1 MRRIG
6 VIGGMSWYSTAE
18 YYRVINERVQER
30 LGGHHSA
37 DLLVHS
43 LDFAEI
49 RQCQIDG
56 DWERAGKI
64 MATSAAGLVGA
75 GAQLVVLATNLMH
88 KAAGAIEDAIEVPFL
103 HIADAVGAEAARLGA
118 RQLGLLGT
126 SPVLEEQFY
135 AERLARHG
143 VETVVPDAPTRT
155 RLDAIIFGELTVG
168 DVRPQSRSEL
178 REALRTLADAGAEA
192 VALACTELELAVTAE
207 DSPVP
212 LIATAGGGN
221 IGVIAAAVAFGYLVT
236 VWYEGA
242 MTASTGQTVGKKAA
256 GLRVVRADDPTQPP
270 SHRAAIIRASV
281 PLGTGILF
289 APLGPLSAMAG
300 WLAPYLMALTAPDR
314 RGLHDRLSG
323 TMVVPAVVT

>member
-1 MRRIG
+1 MAARPPHDGSMQRIG

-18 YYRVINERVQER
+18 YYRVINERVQEQ

-43 LDFAEI
+43 LDFGEI

-64 MATSAAGLVGA
+64 MAASAAGLVSA
-75 GAQLVVLATNLMH
+75 GAQLVLLGTNLMH

-103 HIADAVGAEAARLGA
+103 HIADAVGAEATRLGA
-118 RQLGLLGT
+118 QQLGLLGT

-135 AERLARHG
+135 AVRLARHG
-143 VETVVPDAPTRT
+143 VETVVPDAPTRA

-168 DVRPQSRSEL
+168 EVRPQSRSEL
-178 REALRTLADAGAEA
+178 RDCLRALADAGAEA

-212 LIATAGGGN
+212 LIATAHTHAR
-221 IGVIAAAVAFGYLVT
+221 AAA
-236 VWYEGA
+236 
-242 MTASTGQTVGKKAA
+242 
-256 GLRVVRADDPTQPP
+256 D
-270 SHRAAIIRASV
+270 
-281 PLGTGILF
+281 
-289 APLGPLSAMAG
+289 
-300 WLAPYLMALTAPDR
+300 LA
-314 RGLHDRLSG
+314 LSG
-323 TMVVPAVVT
+323 

>member
-1 MRRIG
+1 MAARPPHDDSMQRIG

-18 YYRVINERVQER
+18 YYRVINERVQEQ

-43 LDFAEI
+43 LDFSEI

-64 MATSAAGLVGA
+64 MAASAAGLVGA

-178 REALRTLADAGAEA
+178 RKALRTLADAGADA

-212 LIATAGGGN
+212 LIATARTHAR
-221 IGVIAAAVAFGYLVT
+221 AAADRAL
-236 VWYEGA
+236 
-242 MTASTGQTVGKKAA
+242 A
-256 GLRVVRADDPTQPP
+256 G
-270 SHRAAIIRASV
+270 
-281 PLGTGILF
+281 
-289 APLGPLSAMAG
+289 
-300 WLAPYLMALTAPDR
+300 
-314 RGLHDRLSG
+314 
-323 TMVVPAVVT
+323 

>member
-1 MRRIG
+1 MAAGPPHDGLMQRIG

-37 DLLVHS
+37 DVLVHS
-43 LDFAEI
+43 LDFDEI

-64 MATSAAGLVGA
+64 MAASAAGLVGA

-103 HIADAVGAEAARLGA
+103 HIADAVGAEATRLGA

-143 VETVVPDAPTRT
+143 VDTVVPDAPTRA
-155 RLDAIIFGELTVG
+155 RLDEIIFDELTVG
-168 DVRPQSRSEL
+168 EVRPESQA
-178 REALRTLADAGAEA
+178 ALRTAVARLAADGAQA
-192 VALACTELELAVTAE
+192 VALACTELELAITAE

-212 LIATAGGGN
+212 LIATAKTHAR
-221 IGVIAAAVAFGYLVT
+221 AAADQAL
-236 VWYEGA
+236 
-242 MTASTGQTVGKKAA
+242 A
-256 GLRVVRADDPTQPP
+256 G
-270 SHRAAIIRASV
+270 
-281 PLGTGILF
+281 
-289 APLGPLSAMAG
+289 
-300 WLAPYLMALTAPDR
+300 
-314 RGLHDRLSG
+314 
-323 TMVVPAVVT
+323 